1 MKIIAHRGNLR
12 GPKPELENNPEY
24 LLIAISKG
32 YDVEVD
38 VWYDKVREQLFL
50 GHDYPKYPIE
60 DKKFLKNEHMWCHAK
75 NLDALEFMLK
85 NKIHCFW
92 HEHDERTLT
101 SKGYIWTYPYKDTV
115 PEKSVICMIS
125 PDDQAPKDCYGIC
138 TDWVTKHK

>member
-1 MKIIAHRGNLR
+1 MKVIAHRGNLS
-12 GPKPELENNPEY
+12 GPNPKLENNPDY
-24 LLIAISKG
+24 LLKAIEKG

-38 VWYDKVREQLFL
+38 VWYDKIQNQIFL
-50 GHDYPKYPIE
+50 GHDNPMYLIK

-101 SKGYIWTYPYKDTV
+101 SKGYIWTYPYKETV
-115 PEKSVICMIS
+115 VEKSVICMIS

-138 TDWVTKHK
+138 TDWVKKHK